1 VTPPTP
7 DSAPGEPLGC
17 PVAEACGGCALIH
30 LGYPS
35 QLGEKRRRAVE
46 ALARYPELADVPLA
60 DLVRAPQVEG
70 YRTRA
75 KLACA
80 LHADGLRVGLYHPG
94 THDLTDIPGCPVLH
108 PAVREVADAVRGVF
122 SSAPFHEL
130 ALSYVSVRYSRAA
143 GRAHLT
149 FVLGGD
155 APDLALQAAQALLA
169 RAPVLSGVTLNLNPG
184 PPLRVF
190 GPTFR
195 PLAGEERLVEE
206 IGGRRF
212 PLGPG
217 AFFQANIDQAE
228 AVVKLVRDHLGEGH
242 GRLVDFYAGAGVLA
256 LCLAEPEAEV
266 VAIEAFPAAAQDA
279 VLAARENGF
288 THFRM
293 VTAHSERAAPALSA
307 ELGRADRVV
316 VNPPRKGCAPAVLR
330 ALCDLRPE
338 RAAYVSCDPT
348 TLARDLAMLAR
359 LGYQAKI
366 VVPVDMLPQ
375 TDHLEAVALLEPSG
389 ARRRRGYKVAILYE
403 DDAILVVDK
412 PPHVPVQAG
421 TGTGATILDLLAE
434 ERGETARGYRL
445 VHRLDAETSG
455 ALVVAKD
462 LESARRLGRIFAEG
476 AVAKRYLCLVR
487 GIARE
492 KGVVNRPLAMGRD
505 RLREARTKYRRLIL
519 LHGHSV
525 VAATPETGRLHQIR
539 RHLAQIGHPIVGDER
554 YGDAATNRHFAERF
568 ATARVLLHAAA
579 ISFPHPVTGE
589 RIAVAAPVPGD
600 FALVLERLGLARPI
614 DTTRM
619 LRDLVSG
626 EAAPP
631 PHRPPAGGGGGLR
644 APSGRRRG
652 ARGSR

>member
-1 VTPPTP
+1 
-7 DSAPGEPLGC
+7 
-17 PVAEACGGCALIH
+17 VAEACGGCAFIH
-30 LGYPS
+30 LGYPG
-35 QLGEKRRRAVE
+35 QLVEKRERAIR
-46 ALARYPELADVPLA
+46 AFARHPELADVPIA
-60 DLVRAPQVEG
+60 DIIPSLRVEG

-80 LHADGLRVGLYHPG
+80 RHPDGLRVGLYHPG
-94 THDLTDIPGCPVLH
+94 THHLTDIAGCPVLH
-108 PAVREVADAVRGVF
+108 PAVREVADAVRNVF
-122 SSAPFHEL
+122 SSAAFL
-130 ALSYVSVRYSRAA
+130 DLDLSYVSIRFSRAA
-143 GRAHLT
+143 DRAHLT
-149 FVLGGD
+149 FVLTHD
-155 APDLALQAAQALLA
+155 APERSLDAAQALLA
-169 RAPVLSGVTLNLNPG
+169 RAPILSGVSLNLNPG

-217 AFFQANIDQAE
+217 AFFQANLDQTE
-228 AVVKLVRDHLGEGH
+228 AVIRLIREHFGH
-242 GRLVDFYAGAGVLA
+242 VSGRLVDFYAGAGVLS
-256 LCLAEPEAEV
+256 LCLAEPLAEV
-266 VAIEAFPAAAQDA
+266 VALEAFPAAAEDA

-288 THFRM
+288 TRFRM
-293 VTAHSERAAPALSA
+293 VAAPSERAAQALCA

-330 ALCDLRPE
+330 ALSELRPD

-348 TLARDLAMLAR
+348 TLARDLALLAR
-359 LGYQAKI
+359 LGYRATR

-389 ARRRRGYKVAILYE
+389 TRRRREARIRILYE
-403 DDAILVVDK
+403 DDAVLVADK

-421 TGTGATILDLLAE
+421 TGTGATLLDLLAE
-434 ERGETARGYRL
+434 ERGEVARSFRL

-455 ALVVAKD
+455 ALLLAKD

-476 AVAKRYLCLVR
+476 GVAKRYLCLVR

-492 KGVVNRPLAMGRD
+492 KGVVNRPLATGRE
-505 RLREARTKYRRLIL
+505 RPREARTKYRRLIL
-519 LHGHSV
+519 LRGHSV
-525 VAATPETGRLHQIR
+525 LVVNPDTGRLHQIR
-539 RHLAQIGHPIVGDER
+539 RHLAQIGHPIIGDDR
-554 YGDAATNRHFAERF
+554 YGDAATNRHFAERH

-579 ISFPHPVTGE
+579 ISFLHPKTGE

-619 LRDLVSG
+619 LRDLLG
-626 EAAPP
+626 EKKGARSPQPGAA
-631 PHRPPAGGGGGLR
+631 
-644 APSGRRRG
+644 GRGERKASSKRRG
-652 ARGSR
+652 NPRVSH